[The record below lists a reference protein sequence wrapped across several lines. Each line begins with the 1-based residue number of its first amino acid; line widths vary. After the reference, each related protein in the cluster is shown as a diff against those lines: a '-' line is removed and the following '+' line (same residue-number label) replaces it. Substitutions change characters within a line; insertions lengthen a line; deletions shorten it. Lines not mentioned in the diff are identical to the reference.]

1 MDRRVLLLEKKQE
14 KNNIAEFT
22 PGDTV
27 TVSVRVTEGNKE
39 RIQKFTGTVLAVHG
53 SGLRKTVT
61 VRKVSWG
68 IGIERVFLVHSPKVA
83 GIQLERR
90 GKVRRSRLF
99 YLRDRSAKGSRIE
112 EDRKAAERDQEQA
125 AIEARDEIE
134 SKMHASEKEEP
145 AEAEAEA
152 APEGSAPAAEA
163 EEKPSEGPSDKQ

>member
-14 KNNIAEFT
+14 KTNIPEFT

-27 TVSVRVTEGNKE
+27 TVNVRVTEGNKE
-39 RIQKFTGTVLAVHG
+39 RIQAFTGTVLAIHG

-68 IGIERVFLVHSPKVA
+68 VGVERVFLVHSPKVA
-83 GIQLERR
+83 GIKLERR

-134 SKMHASEKEEP
+134 ARMQAAEKVETP
-145 AEAEAEA
+145 AED
-152 APEGSAPAAEA
+152 APPAAEA
-163 EEKPSEGPSDKQ
+163 ETKLPEGSTDK